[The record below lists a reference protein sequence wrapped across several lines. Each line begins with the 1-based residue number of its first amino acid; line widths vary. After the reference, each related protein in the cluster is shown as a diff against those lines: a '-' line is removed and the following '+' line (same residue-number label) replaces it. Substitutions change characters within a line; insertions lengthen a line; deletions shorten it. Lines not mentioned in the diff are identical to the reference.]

1 MTSVAD
7 SLRSS
12 TINITNISRS
22 LFDTKR
28 SVSSVN
34 DSVSNISKIIATN
47 TRIKRDLFTTSEI
60 IGARRKEASKRQELE
75 DQIESSKVSTT
86 PSKGLDFAGR
96 SDKGPLGR
104 LLGFLG
110 FMTAGWI
117 VENLPTWIFMGQEFI
132 SRIQIFG
139 KSMYN
144 MVDNMKLTLNSFG
157 KLLTTSFD
165 SIVKLDFDEFTDGS
179 VSQSFDELNLAVQN
193 VGGDIT
199 ETFRL
204 FTTPL
209 NKSLETGEEAPGLG
223 EMRPDTMFPGVNQ
236 GGIESIS
243 KLIAKAETGGRYTAY
258 AGDGGKGNQEITTM
272 TLTQLRK
279 KYGDYNTA
287 VGAYQFMPGTAIGLA
302 KQLGMDPNK
311 TVFTPEIQ
319 DKLNQ
324 YHLKTMGYE
333 KFKSG
338 KLSQQ
343 EFGTRIAQQYRALPD
358 PRTGR
363 TYADQYAKD
372 NAAQVSLNEFNTAL
386 NESRSRPSTTS
397 TQVKPAPIV
406 VTSGF
411 GWRWG
416 RQHQGIDIAPKTGK
430 VEGTPVIIRKGGTVV
445 YANIGRGNMGQVL
458 ITHEDGT
465 QSRYLHVNNFRVKA
479 GQKVSA
485 GQTIAHLAGLGSPGI
500 GNATGPHLHF
510 EYYSSTSAPPTD
522 PTGVYQN
529 YVSLGGKVMGTPP
542 KPLDP
547 NQQSRAPDSAQITS
561 PSRAAQPAA
570 MTPDRKGS
578 SVIFI
583 DDTQS
588 QISQTSYP
596 SEQPSVIPT
605 ISEFKVLNNFIKNKL
620 LLDLAYL

>member
-28 SVSSVN
+28 SISSVN
-34 DSVSNISKIIATN
+34 DSVSNISKIIEKN
-47 TRIKRDLFTTSEI
+47 TRIKRELFTTSEI
-60 IGARRKEASKRQELE
+60 IGVRRREASKRQELE

-144 MVDNMKLTLNSFG
+144 MIDNMKLTLKSFG

-165 SIVKLDFDEFTDGS
+165 SIVKLDFNEFTDGS
-179 VSQSFDELNLAVQN
+179 VAQSFDELNLAVQN

-209 NKSLETGEEAPGLG
+209 NKSIETGEEAPGLG
-223 EMRPDTMFPGVNQ
+223 EMRPDTMFPGVGQ
-236 GGIESIS
+236 EVTGIH
-243 KLIAKAETGGRYTAY
+243 KQALDLIARNESRGNYNAMNRGQSGDSPEGPKRYFGKNLTDMSIGEIKKLQKQGKINAAGRYQIVGISLPTAQTA
-258 AGDGGKGNQEITTM
+258 AGLKDTDKFDKNNQD
-272 TLTQLRK
+272 LL
-279 KYGDYNTA
+279 
-287 VGAYQFMPGTAIGLA
+287 AIGL
-302 KQLGMDPNK
+302 
-311 TVFTPEIQ
+311 
-319 DKLNQ
+319 
-324 YHLKTMGYE
+324 LKTQGPGAWTPYSKYSKE
-333 KFKSG
+333 EISILYK
-338 KLSQQ
+338 
-343 EFGTRIAQQYRALPD
+343 
-358 PRTGR
+358 
-363 TYADQYAKD
+363 AKD
-372 NAAQVSLNEFNTAL
+372 TPLVKSQPPS
-386 NESRSRPSTTS
+386 STTS

-485 GQTIAHLAGLGSPGI
+485 GQTIAHLAALGAPGI

-510 EYYSSTSAPPTD
+510 EYYSSTSAPPSN
-522 PTGVYQN
+522 PAGVYQN
-529 YVSLGGKVMGTPP
+529 YVSLGGKVMGSPP

-547 NQQSRAPDSAQITS
+547 NQQPRTPDSAQITS

-583 DDTQS
+583 DDTQP
-588 QISQTSYP
+588 QISQASYP
-596 SEQPSVIPT
+596 PQQSSVSPT
-605 ISEFKVLNNFIKNKL
+605 INEFKVLNNFIKNKL
-620 LLDLAYL
+620 LLELAYL